1 LNSYYVPKVIKNI
14 YDFGVKEPDFLE
26 ELIIIMDKYGDW
38 PFDRASYEFR
48 DLFRILSERERMPES
63 SEEIYSKMKEDV
75 NSLKIKYP
83 DAFNKFS
90 LLIRKYVTY
99 EDNAIGYTSFIRCI
113 NEANKLLCRKYKK
126 IVDSFMG
133 SLNIPNLDV
142 EQFDDLLEKSLKQ
155 RGNYSHA

>member
-1 LNSYYVPKVIKNI
+1 MIKNI

-63 SEEIYSKMKEDV
+63 SEEIYNKMKEDV
-75 NSLKIKYP
+75 NLFRIKYP
-83 DAFNKFS
+83 DAFNNFS

-126 IVDSFMG
+126 LVN
-133 SLNIPNLDV
+133 NIILYFFNNPDIDIENLD
-142 EQFDDLLEKSLKQ
+142 EALEECIKMRNNDLNESIK
-155 RGNYSHA
+155 